1 MKHPM
6 IFAIAAVVLLAATSR
21 ARELLAAAKS
31 EGQPTATAVD
41 PGKPTCP
48 CCGGRM
54 IVIEVFAR
62 GATPRHQPTTPTNR
76 IRIDTS

>member
-31 EGQPTATAVD
+31 EGR
-41 PGKPTCP
+41 CYL
-48 CCGGRM
+48 
-54 IVIEVFAR
+54 
-62 GATPRHQPTTPTNR
+62 
-76 IRIDTS
+76 